1 MKAGF
6 RCLMSLLAMVCA
18 SYSQANPSGMQPS
31 KGAKIYFH
39 GKGPDREVRRFQK
52 FLDIALDDFD
62 MVRTDSARDAAAS
75 IDMEITREE
84 KTEHLYAPVLW
95 ITIAS
100 NDHQEYTLKSCNSV
114 SDRNTIFNEPIES
127 IEKPTLPVDWKKRGS
142 HLAIYVKDPEIKGMP
157 ELVPSLIAS
166 FKEGGY
172 EIAKERARADAELQS
187 VKMQKLAIPM
197 RSIVVSRSY
206 EVSDRQSNRPLFT
219 GKTSGD
225 VTYMSVDPA
234 VKLENLPCRM
244 TVETFGQE
252 NDGAWQSARSIAKDI
267 RKHLDKAAHSN

>member
-6 RCLMSLLAMVCA
+6 GCLMSLLAMVCA
-18 SYSQANPSGMQPS
+18 SHAQANPSGMQPS
-31 KGAKIYFH
+31 KGAKIYFR
-39 GKGPDREVRRFQK
+39 GKGPDREIRRFQK

-75 IDMEITREE
+75 IDMDITREE

-114 SDRNTIFNEPIES
+114 SDRNTIFNEPIAS
-127 IEKPTLPVDWKKRGS
+127 IGKPTLPVDWKKRGS
-142 HLAIYVKDPEIKGMP
+142 HFAIYVKDTEIKGMP
-157 ELVPSLIAS
+157 GLAPALIAS

-172 EIAKERARADAELQS
+172 EIAQERARADAELQS

-197 RSIVVSRSY
+197 RSIIVSRSY
-206 EVSDRQSNRPLFT
+206 ELSDRQSNRPFMT
-219 GKTSGD
+219 GRTSGD
-225 VTYMSVDPA
+225 VTYMGVDPA

-244 TVETFGQE
+244 TVENFGQE
-252 NDGAWQSARSIAKDI
+252 NDGAWRSARSIAKDI

>member
-142 HLAIYVKDPEIKGMP
+142 HLGKG
-157 ELVPSLIAS
+157 S
-166 FKEGGY
+166 GNQG
-172 EIAKERARADAELQS
+172 DAGVGPFS
-187 VKMQKLAIPM
+187 HRKL
-197 RSIVVSRSY
+197 
-206 EVSDRQSNRPLFT
+206 
-219 GKTSGD
+219 
-225 VTYMSVDPA
+225 
-234 VKLENLPCRM
+234 
-244 TVETFGQE
+244 
-252 NDGAWQSARSIAKDI
+252 
-267 RKHLDKAAHSN
+267 

>member
-1 MKAGF
+1 
-6 RCLMSLLAMVCA
+6 MSLLAMVCA
-18 SYSQANPSGMQPS
+18 SHSQANPSGMQPS

-100 NDHQEYTLKSCNSV
+100 NDRQEYTLKSCNSV
-114 SDRNTIFNEPIES
+114 SNNSNIFTEPIQS
-127 IEKPTLPVDWKKRGS
+127 IDKATLPEDWKKRDR
-142 HLAIYVKDPEIKGMP
+142 HLAIYVKDVDLKGMP
-157 ELVPSLIAS
+157 ELAPLLIGR
-166 FKEGGY
+166 FKESGY
-172 EIAKERARADAELQS
+172 AISQERARADAELQS
-187 VKMQKLAIPM
+187 VKMQKMAIPM

-206 EVSDRQSNRPLFT
+206 EISDRQSNRPFT
-219 GKTSGD
+219 TGRTSGD
-225 VTYMSVDPA
+225 VTYVSVDPA

>member
-6 RCLMSLLAMVCA
+6 WCLMSLLAMVCA
-18 SYSQANPSGMQPS
+18 SHSQANPSGMQPS

-84 KTEHLYAPVLW
+84 KPEHLYAPVLW

-100 NDHQEYTLKSCNSV
+100 NDHQEYILKSCNSV
-114 SDRNTIFNEPIES
+114 STSNSIFTAPIQS
-127 IEKPTLPVDWKKRGS
+127 IEKATLPEDWKKRGR
-142 HLAIYVKDPEIKGMP
+142 HLAIYVKDAEIKGMP
-157 ELVPSLIAS
+157 ELAPSLIAS

-172 EIAKERARADAELQS
+172 EIAHERASADAELQS
-187 VKMQKLAIPM
+187 VKMQKMAIPM

-206 EVSDRQSNRPLFT
+206 EISDRQSNRPYST
-219 GKTSGD
+219 GRSSGD
-225 VTYMSVDPA
+225 VTYVSVDPA

-252 NDGAWQSARSIAKDI
+252 NDGAWRSARNIAKDI
-267 RKHLDKAAHSN
+267 RKHLDNAAHSN

>member
-18 SYSQANPSGMQPS
+18 SHSQANPSGMQTS

-114 SDRNTIFNEPIES
+114 SNRNSIFTEPIQS
-127 IEKPTLPVDWKKRGS
+127 IDKPALPVDWKKRGS

-157 ELVPSLIAS
+157 ELTPSLIAS

-172 EIAKERARADAELQS
+172 EIAQERARADAELQS

-206 EVSDRQSNRPLFT
+206 EISDRQSNRPFMT
-219 GKTSGD
+219 GRTSGD
-225 VTYMSVDPA
+225 VTYVSVDPA

-252 NDGAWQSARSIAKDI
+252 NDGAWQSARNIAKDI
-267 RKHLDKAAHSN
+267 RKHLDKATHSN